1 MRISRLA
8 IVPMMMAASV
18 AMADWTLSPESRLT
32 FQSTKNTH
40 KTETHYFSS
49 IEGTVKN
56 NGSTTLTIDL
66 ASVQTAIPI
75 RDERMNKHLF
85 NTSKFTSAV
94 LQSSVPKSVM
104 KKLTTGQTQSF
115 DLSGSIMLH
124 GKRVAIKT
132 PVIAVPAK
140 DGSIVV
146 SSLTPLMLDARKFE
160 LADSIDK
167 LKEIAKLE
175 NIGYNVPVNFT
186 LIFKA
191 Q

>member
-160 LADSIDK
+160 LADGIDK